1 MCSTKMYHP
10 ASFPPNA
17 DNLWKMSS
25 KCKITNYFLTLQA
38 QRCWSDFCFVN
49 IIIRRFIIAMR
60 RANSLFA
67 ALASCCYPIQSV
79 PLLSSPSLL
88 CLNYHKT
95 ELVQSVQVARQQCS
109 CFLSHACTCSQ
120 TDPILGRSVRQIKW
134 FEKCPWEFVFWAW
147 EKWLCCWSTQ
157 CNASLYPMHELFWM
171 LKNTL
176 SQDHDT
182 TKS

>member
-1 MCSTKMYHP
+1 
-10 ASFPPNA
+10 
-17 DNLWKMSS
+17 MSS

-67 ALASCCYPIQSV
+67 ANSQLLLSTQSV

-88 CLNYHKT
+88 RLYYHKT
-95 ELVQSVQVARQQCS
+95 ERVQSVQVARQQCS

-134 FEKCPWEFVFWAW
+134 FENAPGNSSFERGRNGYTAEVLNAGLACIQCMNCFV
-147 EKWLCCWSTQ
+147 CWKTLLAKIMTWQ
-157 CNASLYPMHELFWM
+157 KVNQARSLLVNIVNFFI
-171 LKNTL
+171 L
-176 SQDHDT
+176 SKH
-182 TKS
+182 SG

>member
-1 MCSTKMYHP
+1 MQIYKTIKLSPVSVCPHQLTAPFRMCSTKMYHP

-17 DNLWKMSS
+17 DNLWKMSF

-67 ALASCCYPIQSV
+67 ALASCCYPIQLV

-88 CLNYHKT
+88 VWSITKLNESKVSKLRDSNAAAFFHT
-95 ELVQSVQVARQQCS
+95 RA
-109 CFLSHACTCSQ
+109 
-120 TDPILGRSVRQIKW
+120 PVRKLT
-134 FEKCPWEFVFWAW
+134 P
-147 EKWLCCWSTQ
+147 S
-157 CNASLYPMHELFWM
+157 
-171 LKNTL
+171 
-176 SQDHDT
+176 
-182 TKS
+182 